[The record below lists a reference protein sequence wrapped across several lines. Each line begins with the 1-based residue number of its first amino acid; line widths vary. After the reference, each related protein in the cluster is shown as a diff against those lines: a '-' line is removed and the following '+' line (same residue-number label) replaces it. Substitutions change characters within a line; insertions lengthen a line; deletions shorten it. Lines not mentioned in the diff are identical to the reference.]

1 MAEPDTNSIDTGLA
15 ATTKRSLLRRLV
27 NRLEV
32 DRAVFYAIAQRVW
45 QVLAGP
51 VSMLV
56 ISSFFTEDMQG
67 YFYAFASLMALQVFF
82 ELGLH
87 AVVIPLVSHE
97 FAHLSLTDEG
107 CLVGDETALARLASI
122 YRLLARWY
130 GGVSILFVV
139 GVGAV
144 GMVMFS
150 RKAGAI
156 DWYGPWCAMV
166 VLTGLVLWTCAM
178 TTILEGC
185 NQMSAVNS
193 LRLMQGIAGNAFV
206 WASMVCGLGLWSAV
220 VAVGVRL
227 VGDTWML
234 GVRHRR
240 LFESL
245 YETDSATEVS
255 WKEEILPLQWKMGL
269 RGIFGY
275 LAYSVFTLIAFEY
288 QNAAAAGQI
297 GMTWT
302 ALTALEQAAFAWI
315 GARGALFGI
324 LVARRD
330 YRELDRVFFRLLWIS
345 LAMILAGSAIFCIA
359 LVILPQLPFP
369 VAQRISRRLLPPET
383 VAIFCAGLT
392 GLHVLRSMGTYLLA
406 HKQDP
411 LLLVALGSCSLT
423 ALLVWLTG
431 REGGSFSMAVSYA
444 GVVLGVNLPFTLIVW
459 RRFRRS
465 WHLTNSSD
473 AGSNSIETTHPTTS

>member
-1 MAEPDTNSIDTGLA
+1 MNESETNPSGNHDTPTQ
-15 ATTKRSLLRRLV
+15 KRSLPRRLV

-32 DRAVFYAIAQRVW
+32 DRAVFYAIAQRIW

-97 FAHLSLTDEG
+97 FAHLSL
-107 CLVGDETALARLASI
+107 
-122 YRLLARWY
+122 ARWY
-130 GGVSILFVV
+130 GGVSVLFVV
-139 GVGAV
+139 GVGAA
-144 GMVMFS
+144 GIVMFS
-150 RKAGAI
+150 RKAGTI
-156 DWYGPWCAMV
+156 DWYGPWCATV

-193 LRLMQGIAGNAFV
+193 LRFMQGIAGNAFV
-206 WASMVCGLGLWSAV
+206 WTSMVCGLGLWSAA
-220 VAVGVRL
+220 VAVAVRL
-227 VGDTWML
+227 VGDVWVL
-234 GVRHRR
+234 GIRYRR
-240 LFESL
+240 LFKSL
-245 YETDSATEVS
+245 LETEAAAEVS

-288 QNAAAAGQI
+288 QTPAAAGQI

-302 ALTALEQAAFAWI
+302 ALNALEQAAFAWI
-315 GARGALFGI
+315 GARGALFGM

-330 YRELDRVFFRLLWIS
+330 FRELDRVFFRLLWIS
-345 LAMILAGSAIFCIA
+345 LGMILAGASAFCAA
-359 LVILPQLPFP
+359 LVTLPQLPFP
-369 VAQRISRRLLPPET
+369 IAQKISDRLLPPET
-383 VAIFCAGLT
+383 VAIFCAGLA
-392 GLHVLRSMGTYLLA
+392 GLHVLRSLGTYLLA
-406 HKQDP
+406 HKRDP

-431 REGGSFSMAVSYA
+431 REGGAFSMAVSYA
-444 GVVLGVNLPFTLIVW
+444 GVVLVVNLPFTLVVW
-459 RRFRRS
+459 RRCRRS
-465 WHLTNSSD
+465 WHFANSSD
-473 AGSNSIETTHPTTS
+473 ADPSSFETPIPTSKLTSI